1 MGREKRDRVGLAVGE
16 ITAVEIFSLSR
27 SRARTEQGHAVL
39 DPFFQ
44 NLSPETRPH
53 LSSWFSDLLIL
64 GIREGE
70 V

>member
-1 MGREKRDRVGLAVGE
+1 MGRVKRDRGGLAVGE

-53 LSSWFSDLLIL
+53 LSGFSDLLIL
-64 GIREGE
+64 GIGEGE